1 MVPKVLPEIKTLKAK
16 LERGLGSDLVARLPL
31 LDPLFRFQVN
41 DTTVLGAGGD
51 YADFQF
57 ISDVSPRWE

>member
-1 MVPKVLPEIKTLKAK
+1 MPADPRPSCLPIP
-16 LERGLGSDLVARLPL
+16 DLVARLPL

-57 ISDVSPRWE
+57 ISDVSPQCD